1 MDSEIIN
8 SVINSPNTIEILLR
22 ATGPLFGLLILIGV
36 FYIAHK
42 YIPQMISSF
51 NGLMNEFNGLTS
63 EVKLMRE
70 TLSNMSQRVEE
81 SEENAVTITKRL
93 DAIEMTLKK
102 INEDITEIRI
112 ENKIK
117 GNKYAE

>member
-1 MDSEIIN
+1 METEIVN
-8 SVINSPNTIEILLR
+8 AVVNSPNTIEILLR
-22 ATGPLFGLLILIGV
+22 ASGPLFGLLVLIGV
-36 FYIAHK
+36 FLIAHK

-51 NGLMNEFNGLTS
+51 NNLSS

-70 TLSNMSQRVEE
+70 ALTAISRRIDDTEE
-81 SEENAVTITKRL
+81 STTNITKRL

-112 ENKIK
+112 ENRVK
-117 GNKYAE
+117 GKDNE

>member
-1 MDSEIIN
+1 MESEIVN
-8 SVINSPNTIEILLR
+8 AVVNSPNTIEILLR
-22 ATGPLFGLLILIGV
+22 ASGPLFGLLVLIGV

-51 NGLMNEFNGLTS
+51 NNLSS

-70 TLSNMSQRVEE
+70 ALTAISGRIDDTEE
-81 SEENAVTITKRL
+81 STTNITKRL

-112 ENKIK
+112 KNRVK
-117 GNKYAE
+117 GKDNE